1 MLTSSP
7 LAANSAR
14 ERGNDPAHA
23 PSFSHPQSASSSR
36 FLTDVWESWEALEQR
51 FCSGLTKGL

>member
-7 LAANSAR
+7 LAMNSAR
-14 ERGNDPAHA
+14 EHGNDPAQA

-36 FLTDVWESWEALEQR
+36 FPTDIWESWEALEQCL
-51 FCSGLTKGL
+51 CSGLTKGL